1 MPASP
6 AEAIM
11 RRQLRNLLACAGPDL
26 IFGLAGFFWPRG
38 VRPALGIV
46 LNLAQFIAS
55 EDSHERTNLHLVV
68 WEGSSVTAKAS
79 EFDK

>member
-1 MPASP
+1 LPAS
-6 AEAIM
+6 
-11 RRQLRNLLACAGPDL
+11 
-26 IFGLAGFFWPRG
+26 FGRVV